1 MWYNLF
7 MILKEVKFMKKIF
20 ILIMILLFSFIA
32 CAKNTK
38 IISNKILN
46 SEEYSKVLDNFL
58 ERANNYLEIGD
69 KINLLDDYIKNIE
82 NINVS
87 QKALKDNYDKD
98 REAFSLVEVA
108 IFMKSSYSEGEK
120 AKKLTDEDYEKMQKR
135 FVETKKFKELEQYM
149 EIQPVSNIQ

>member
-7 MILKEVKFMKKIF
+7 
-20 ILIMILLFSFIA
+20 MILLFSFIA

-135 FVETKKFKELEQYM
+135 L
-149 EIQPVSNIQ
+149 NLR

>member
-1 MWYNLF
+1 

-20 ILIMILLFSFIA
+20 ILIMILFFSFIA

>member
-1 MWYNLF
+1 M
-7 MILKEVKFMKKIF
+7 
-20 ILIMILLFSFIA
+20 FSFIA

-58 ERANNYLEIGD
+58 ERANNYLETGD
-69 KINLLDDYIKNIE
+69 KIDLLDDYIKNIE

>member
-1 MWYNLF
+1 
-7 MILKEVKFMKKIF
+7 
-20 ILIMILLFSFIA
+20 MILLFSFIA

>member
-1 MWYNLF
+1 

-32 CAKNTK
+32 CAKNIK

-98 REAFSLVEVA
+98 REAFSLVEIA

>member
-1 MWYNLF
+1 
-7 MILKEVKFMKKIF
+7 MKKIF

-46 SEEYSKVLDNFL
+46 SEEYSKILDNFL

-98 REAFSLVEVA
+98 REAFSLVEIA

>member
-1 MWYNLF
+1 
-7 MILKEVKFMKKIF
+7 
-20 ILIMILLFSFIA
+20 MILLFSFIA

-58 ERANNYLEIGD
+58 ERANNYLETGD

-135 FVETKKFKELEQYM
+135 FVEIKKFKELEQYM

>member
-7 MILKEVKFMKKIF
+7 MILF
-20 ILIMILLFSFIA
+20 FSFIA

>member
-1 MWYNLF
+1 
-7 MILKEVKFMKKIF
+7 
-20 ILIMILLFSFIA
+20 MILLFSFIA

-108 IFMKSSYSEGEK
+108 IFIKSSYSEGEK